1 MTAHL
6 AALVV
11 IFGQLSVLAVGGVA
25 PVLPEMQ
32 RQVVGVRGW
41 LTPAQFAGLFALAQ
55 AAPGPNMLISTLIGW
70 RVAGLPGALVATGS
84 LIGPSS
90 LLAYATARL
99 WHRARGATWRSIV
112 QAGLTPVTVGLVA
125 AAAWMLA
132 TATATDAVA
141 AGITAATALLLVT
154 TRIHP
159 LLLLAAGAAIGAAG
173 LV

>member
-1 MTAHL
+1 MSVLVSL
-6 AALVV
+6 AAV
-11 IFGQLSVLAVGGVA
+11 FGELSLLAFGGTNS
-25 PVLPEMQ
+25 VLPEMQ
-32 RQVVGVRGW
+32 RQVVSVHGW
-41 LTPAQFAGLFALAQ
+41 LTAQQFASLFALAQ

-90 LLAYATARL
+90 LLTYATARL
-99 WHRARGATWRSIV
+99 WHRAHGAAWRSIV

-132 TATATDAVA
+132 TATATGAVA

-173 LV
+173 LA